1 MDFDHCLEVKK
12 CGFRLLYEKDIEDI
26 REMIQAQS
34 SNSTCI
40 TPYEDLDAHHNFD
53 NSTEGMKLRRSRD
66 EYEGDGASGEASYN
80 DVPYSKRIE
89 RQRIY
94 ELMVTLIARILMKG
108 LVSHHYIDFVASY
121 WAYIPFVFVFGI
133 FKLRNYVKSML
144 HRLCSF
150 LQAMIQRNP
159 PCPHD
164 CLQDIYSLS
173 YFFWSKCHCHYQFLK
188 PVSVKSL
195 LCHFHFTT
203 LYKFFLKRINP
214 KFQ

>member
-121 WAYIPFVFVFGI
+121 WAYIPFIFVFGI
-133 FKLRNYVKSML
+133 F
-144 HRLCSF
+144 
-150 LQAMIQRNP
+150 
-159 PCPHD
+159 
-164 CLQDIYSLS
+164 
-173 YFFWSKCHCHYQFLK
+173 
-188 PVSVKSL
+188 
-195 LCHFHFTT
+195 
-203 LYKFFLKRINP
+203 
-214 KFQ
+214 